1 MQLCCCFEVF
11 VDFCWEGS
19 FVCVCI
25 NLNRHHV
32 VSRVKSPG
40 GEGRN
45 EQEKETQSAAENQ

>member
-1 MQLCCCFEVF
+1 MQFCCFEVF

-40 GEGRN
+40 GEDRN
-45 EQEKETQSAAENQ
+45 EQEKETQSSAENQ